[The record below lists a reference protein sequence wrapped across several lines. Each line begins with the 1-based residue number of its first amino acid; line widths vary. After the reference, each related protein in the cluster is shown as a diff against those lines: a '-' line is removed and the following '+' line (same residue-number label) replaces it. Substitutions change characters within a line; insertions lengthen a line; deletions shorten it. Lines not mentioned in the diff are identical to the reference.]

1 MTVAFRVPVNCKS
14 GGYLVLRPISASPST
29 IMSRSWDAPEKNSL
43 RLITSGWH
51 GFGFLV
57 VS

>member
-1 MTVAFRVPVNCKS
+1 MTVAFRVPLTVNEEVTRPPSHLCIS
-14 GGYLVLRPISASPST
+14 IDHLCLVVGTHPKKTL
-29 IMSRSWDAPEKNSL
+29 L

-57 VS
+57 IS